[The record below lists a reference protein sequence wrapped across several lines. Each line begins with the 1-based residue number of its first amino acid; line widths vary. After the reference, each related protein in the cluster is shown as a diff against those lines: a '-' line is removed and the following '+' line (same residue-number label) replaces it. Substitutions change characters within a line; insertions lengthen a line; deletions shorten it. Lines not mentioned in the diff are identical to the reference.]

1 MGLSG
6 LVGGAQGKESAQ
18 RTEEQQIW
26 MRSGSNTGK
35 SRQESFKK
43 GVVRVVECH

>member
-6 LVGGAQGKESAQ
+6 LVGGAQVKESAWK
-18 RTEEQQIW
+18 TEKQQIQ
-26 MRSGSNTGK
+26 MRNGSNTGK